1 VPSGSLAIIPKIDSK
16 LYDAIHGWMMGQ
28 MDGRIKGKLHV
39 VLYSVRLAII
49 PKIDSK
55 FIGSMFVEKKKTGEN
70 FPQN

>member
-1 VPSGSLAIIPKIDSK
+1 
-16 LYDAIHGWMMGQ
+16 MMGQ